1 MHRLVPS
8 TLLFLSTLACS
19 GDSKTPA
26 DTANGSVNEPEDSII
41 NEPSDSGEPSDETG
55 VVDTGEPADT
65 DVVNVD
71 ECVERQ
77 EAILPW
83 FTGQSTEMTGVIWF
97 GHTHVT
103 ESSDARW
110 APNPVAFRD
119 TLVLFEPDVEVD
131 STMDVRVTAFRGGE
145 NLGVLPLNP
154 PEDIPTILEQALT
167 SESLDPWSSTAWSV
181 QVPWQWMEENI
192 TLHIGFEDGNGLN
205 EFTHTLTDLGAPHR
219 FTLSRSKIVLF
230 GDEAFDTTTYS
241 AQQLGLD
248 FFSVLPISE
257 LHWVDSTNWVLDEIV
272 VRGANGPV
280 KVANESERLAQ
291 TSDPDRWGILK
302 NIFTHRVNLANTGL
316 GLSNTTFS
324 GGNSP
329 YSFGTIL
336 GLGWIVDENG
346 NYVDVNNA
354 PYSAGWTG
362 WSSIWHGE
370 CGNVFNHEIG
380 HSFTLAHFTE
390 GSANSWGIED
400 EYPTNGVNLVSHPWG
415 YDNIRRQF
423 RTWYRV
429 NGDGVV
435 YQDNGEIQGKRDSM
449 NGGESSN
456 ALHCF
461 PQYTGYHAWK
471 IQNWMESTP
480 TFERTA
486 GGADIVQWNPSTHT
500 YDSQVTE
507 YLAPTEVFVPVATII
522 GALADSTTSAEAN
535 HVYPP
540 IFWDSGNIFDL
551 PDPTQSGLVDFEG
564 ANYIAEITNVD
575 GQVRYA
581 LINESTVSDTDLHL
595 FSFNISLNENPVQVR
610 LLHSETPYPNIDMN
624 NLTELAVQTFASPSE
639 LPKSATIGRNALN
652 AGQITLNNWCEEG
665 VNCDARGGELVWSD
679 AQPLSFHTEESEM
692 VGCSEEE
699 SILEFTVTAEDESG
713 NVDTITLRGQRI
725 VESNDTTWTV
735 AMNDVTPWSQHPNVR
750 QTLKIWMPYEA
761 NQHLSPGTWRSTGN
775 PIQVMSG
782 SDANAIDIGDVTV
795 DIAITIETIDSI
807 SLNQVYESA
816 SLTTTE
822 SSLYFVVTDPT
833 VGPTTREWW
842 GSNNFTAL
850 SIPMIDESTGESTT
864 VTVNSAKQTCN
875 LGWGTLWTLNSGQVA
890 ETGCT
895 YQVRLE
901 MPESGNEH
909 LTSGHTYRSPAS
921 QPIIFEG
928 KRWHGPNANALV
940 GRFVLQMEYVAP

>member
-1 MHRLVPS
+1 
-8 TLLFLSTLACS
+8 
-19 GDSKTPA
+19 
-26 DTANGSVNEPEDSII
+26 
-41 NEPSDSGEPSDETG
+41 
-55 VVDTGEPADT
+55 
-65 DVVNVD
+65 
-71 ECVERQ
+71 
-77 EAILPW
+77 
-83 FTGQSTEMTGVIWF
+83 
-97 GHTHVT
+97 
-103 ESSDARW
+103 
-110 APNPVAFRD
+110 
-119 TLVLFEPDVEVD
+119 
-131 STMDVRVTAFRGGE
+131 
-145 NLGVLPLNP
+145 
-154 PEDIPTILEQALT
+154 
-167 SESLDPWSSTAWSV
+167 
-181 QVPWQWMEENI
+181 MEENT

-230 GDEAFDTTTYS
+230 GDESFDTTTYS

-280 KVANESERLAQ
+280 KVSNESERLAQ

-346 NYVDVNNA
+346 NYVDINNA

-449 NGGESSN
+449 NGGESSV
-456 ALHCF
+456 HCIVF
-461 PQYTGYHAWK
+461 HNIQVTTHGRFRTGWRVPRHLNGLRVVLTSFSG
-471 IQNWMESTP
+471 IHQLIPM
-480 TFERTA
+480 
-486 GGADIVQWNPSTHT
+486 ILM
-500 YDSQVTE
+500 TE
-507 YLAPTEVFVPVATII
+507 YLAPTEVFEPVATII
-522 GALADSTTSAEAN
+522 GALADSTTNAEAN

-595 FSFNISLNENPVQVR
+595 FSFNIGLNDNPVQVR
-610 LLHSETPYPNIDMN
+610 LLHSEIPYPNIDLN
-624 NLTELAVQTFASPSE
+624 NLTELAVQTFAPPSE

-665 VNCDARGGELVWSD
+665 VNCDARGGGVVWSD
-679 AQPLSFHTEESEM
+679 AKTSFHTEESEM
-692 VGCSEEE
+692 VGCSEDD
-699 SILEFTVTAEDESG
+699 SVFEFTVAAENESG
-713 NVDTITLRGQRI
+713 NVDTIILRGQRI

-750 QTLKIWMPYEA
+750 QTLKIWMPYEV
-761 NQHLSPGTWRSTGN
+761 NQHLSSGTWRSTGN

-795 DIAITIETIDSI
+795 DIAITIEAIDSI

-842 GSNNFTAL
+842 GSNNYGF
-850 SIPMIDESTGESTT
+850 I
-864 VTVNSAKQTCN
+864 
-875 LGWGTLWTLNSGQVA
+875 
-890 ETGCT
+890 
-895 YQVRLE
+895 
-901 MPESGNEH
+901 
-909 LTSGHTYRSPAS
+909 HTDD
-921 QPIIFEG
+921 
-928 KRWHGPNANALV
+928 
-940 GRFVLQMEYVAP
+940 